1 MPHPRSRGVLKDC
14 AFLAGR
20 HHRIQP
26 TEKTKSTLMTWESLQ
41 IVIVLAL
48 IVVVFIGFIRERVGA
63 DLIGLSCV
71 AVLLALGILPVSEVL
86 AVFSNPAPIT
96 VACMFILSAALERT
110 GVIHSM
116 GQGIAQLGLRS
127 HTLILLLL
135 MIVTMTMSA
144 FVNNTPVVV
153 IMTPVMIV
161 VARSVEAPASRFLI
175 PLSYASIFG
184 GTCTMIGTSTNIL
197 VDGVAQARGLA
208 PFGMFEITL
217 PGLILGGVGVA
228 YVTLFGRWL
237 LPVRKTMSASVG
249 AMPERQFLTKVLVPD
264 GSPLIGKTLAEAG
277 LVRKRGYRVME
288 VIRDD
293 VSLEPEHGDPLLAA
307 GDRLVIRSPAADV
320 LGLRNGPGLIFEN
333 GGERP
338 ALQEIKSQKAKI
350 MEGIIGPNSPF
361 VGHRVAD
368 LNLRRLYG
376 VYILALHRQDA
387 ILTGNFDQ
395 VRLAFGD
402 TLLLEGP
409 PEGLERMFAQSVL
422 VNLSEPTDRPY
433 RRRHAPI
440 AVAAIIAVMALAAF
454 EVAPIVT
461 LALIAAVTVVGLG
474 CLDPDDAY
482 RSINWRILMLIFS
495 MLALGRAMETT
506 GTAAMIVR
514 EITALVAG
522 LGPVAVLSAVYMI
535 TSLLT
540 EVLSNN
546 ATAILL
552 TPIAIGLAEQ
562 LGVDPRPFVVAVMF
576 AASASFATPI
586 GYQTNT
592 FVYGAGGYR
601 FGDFLRIGVPL
612 NILMWAAATVVI
624 PMFWTL

>member
-1 MPHPRSRGVLKDC
+1 
-14 AFLAGR
+14 
-20 HHRIQP
+20 
-26 TEKTKSTLMTWESLQ
+26 MTWESFQ
-41 IVIVLAL
+41 IVVVLAL
-48 IVVVFIGFIRERVGA
+48 IVLVFIGFIRERMGPDMV
-63 DLIGLSCV
+63 GLSCV
-71 AVLLALGILPVSEVL
+71 AVLLALGILPVREL
-86 AVFSNPAPIT
+86 LPVFSNPAPIT
-96 VACMFILSAALERT
+96 VACMFVLSAALERT

-116 GQGIAQLGLRS
+116 GQAIIQVGWRS
-127 HTLILLLL
+127 PTLILLPL
-135 MIVTMTMSA
+135 MAAAMLMSA

-161 VARSVEAPASRFLI
+161 VARSVDAPASRFLI

-197 VDGVAQARGLA
+197 ADGVAQASGLA

-217 PGLILGGVGVA
+217 PGLILGAVGVA
-228 YVTLFGRWL
+228 YVTLFGHWL
-237 LPVRKTMSASVG
+237 LPERKTMAATVG
-249 AMPERQFLTKVLVPD
+249 ALPERQFLTKVLVPE
-264 GSPLIGKTLAEAG
+264 GSPLVGKTLAAAG

-320 LGLRNGPGLIFEN
+320 LGLRDGPGLIFEN

-338 ALQEIKSQKAKI
+338 ALQEIKSQKARI

-422 VNLSEPTDRPY
+422 VNLSEPTERPY

-440 AVAAIIAVMALAAF
+440 AIVAILSVMVLAAF

-461 LALIAAVTVVGLG
+461 LALIAAIVVVVLG
-474 CLDPDDAY
+474 CLDPEDAY
-482 RSINWRILMLIFS
+482 RAINWRILMLIFS
-495 MLALGRAMETT
+495 MLALGQAMETT

-514 EITALVAG
+514 EITALIAG
-522 LGPVAVLSAVYMI
+522 FGPIAILSAVYLI
-535 TSLLT
+535 TSVMT

-546 ATAILL
+546 AAAILL
-552 TPIAIGLAEQ
+552 TPIAIGIAQQ

-601 FGDFLRIGVPL
+601 FVDFLRIGVPL
-612 NILMWAAATVVI
+612 NILMWMTATLVI
-624 PMFWTL
+624 PVFWPL

>member
-1 MPHPRSRGVLKDC
+1 
-14 AFLAGR
+14 
-20 HHRIQP
+20 
-26 TEKTKSTLMTWESLQ
+26 MTWESLQ
-41 IVIVLAL
+41 IVIVLTL
-48 IVVVFIGFIRERVGA
+48 IVAVFIGFIRERVGA

-71 AVLLALGILPVSEVL
+71 AVLLALGILPIGEVL

-110 GVIHSM
+110 GVIQSM
-116 GQGIAQLGLRS
+116 GQGISQIGWRS
-127 HTLILLLL
+127 PALILLLL
-135 MIVTMTMSA
+135 MIVAMLMSA
-144 FVNNTPVVV
+144 FINNTPVVV

-161 VARSVEAPASRFLI
+161 VARSVQAPASRFLI

-184 GTCTMIGTSTNIL
+184 GTCTLIGTSTNIL
-197 VDGVAQARGLA
+197 VDGVAQARGMA

-217 PGLILGGVGVA
+217 PGLILGFVGVA
-228 YVTLFGRWL
+228 YVTLFGQWL

-249 AMPERQFLTKVLVPD
+249 AMPERQFLTKVLVPE
-264 GSPLIGKTLAEAG
+264 GSPLIGKTLTEAG

-320 LGLRNGPGLIFEN
+320 LGLRNGTGLIFEN

-440 AVAAIIAVMALAAF
+440 AVAAIASVMALAAV
-454 EVAPIVT
+454 ELAPIVT
-461 LALIAAVTVVGLG
+461 LALIAAVVVVGLG
-474 CLDPDDAY
+474 CLDPDEAY

-506 GTAAMIVR
+506 GTAAMIAR

-522 LGPVAVLSAVYMI
+522 LGPIAILSAVYLI

-552 TPIAIGLAEQ
+552 TPIAIGLAQE

-612 NILMWAAATVVI
+612 NILMWATATVVI
-624 PMFWTL
+624 PLFWRL

>member
-1 MPHPRSRGVLKDC
+1 
-14 AFLAGR
+14 
-20 HHRIQP
+20 
-26 TEKTKSTLMTWESLQ
+26 MTWENLQ
-41 IVIVLAL
+41 IVIVLVL
-48 IVVVFIGFIRERVGA
+48 VVVVLIAFIRERVA
-63 DLIGLSCV
+63 PDLVGLSCV
-71 AVLLALGILPVSEVL
+71 AVLLALGILPVREVL
-86 AVFSNPAPIT
+86 AGFSNPAPIT
-96 VACMFILSAALERT
+96 VASMFVLSAALERT

-116 GQGIAQLGLRS
+116 GQAIIQTGWRS
-127 HTLILLLL
+127 PTLILLLL
-135 MIVTMTMSA
+135 MVVAMLMSA

-153 IMTPVMIV
+153 IMTPVIIA
-161 VARSVEAPASRFLI
+161 VARSIEAPASRFLI
-175 PLSYASIFG
+175 PLSYATIFG

-197 VDGVAQARGLA
+197 TDGVAQAAGLA

-217 PGLILGGVGVA
+217 PGLILGAVGVA
-228 YVTLFGRWL
+228 YVTVFGPWL
-237 LPVRKTMSASVG
+237 LPERKTMAAAVG

-264 GSPLIGKTLAEAG
+264 DSPLIGKTLAEAG

-307 GDRLVIRSPAADV
+307 GDRLVIRSPVADV
-320 LGLRNGPGLIFEN
+320 LGLRDGPGLIFEN
-333 GGERP
+333 NGERP
-338 ALQEIKSQKAKI
+338 ALQEIKSQKSKI

-422 VNLSEPTDRPY
+422 VNLSEPTERPY

-440 AVAAIIAVMALAAF
+440 AVIAILSVMALAAF

-461 LALIAAVTVVGLG
+461 VALIAAIAVVGFG
-474 CLDPDDAY
+474 CLDPEDAY
-482 RSINWRILMLIFS
+482 RAINWRILMLIFS

-506 GTAAMIVR
+506 GTAGLIVR
-514 EITALVAG
+514 EMIVVIAG
-522 LGPVAVLSAVYMI
+522 LGPVAILSAVYLI
-535 TSLLT
+535 TSILT

-552 TPIAIGLAEQ
+552 TPIAIGLAQQ

-601 FGDFLRIGVPL
+601 FADFLRIGVPL
-612 NILMWAAATVVI
+612 NILMWIMATLVI
-624 PMFWTL
+624 PLFWPL

>member
-1 MPHPRSRGVLKDC
+1 MS
-14 AFLAGR
+14 
-20 HHRIQP
+20 
-26 TEKTKSTLMTWESLQ
+26 LMTWETLQ
-41 IVIVLAL
+41 IAIVMAL
-48 IVVVFIGFIRERVGA
+48 IVAVMVGFIQERVSP
-63 DLIGLSCV
+63 DLVGLSCV
-71 AVLLALGILPVSEVL
+71 AVLLALGILSVDEVL

-110 GVIHSM
+110 GAIHSM
-116 GQGIAQLGLRS
+116 GQAICQIGWRS
-127 HTLILLLL
+127 PSLILVPL
-135 MIVTMTMSA
+135 MAVTMLMSA

-153 IMTPVMIV
+153 IMTPVMIM
-161 VARSVEAPASRFLI
+161 VARSIEAPASRFLI

-184 GTCTMIGTSTNIL
+184 GTCTMIGTSTNI
-197 VDGVAQARGLA
+197 VTDGVAQASGLA
-208 PFGMFEITL
+208 PFGMFEITA
-217 PGLILGGVGVA
+217 PGLILGVVGMT
-228 YVTLFGRWL
+228 YVIVFGHWL
-237 LPVRKTMSASVG
+237 LPARKSMAATMG
-249 AMPERQFLTKVLVPD
+249 AMPERQFLAKVLVPE
-264 GSPLIGKTLAEAG
+264 GSPLIGKSLAEAG
-277 LVRKRGYRVME
+277 LVKKRGYRVME

-293 VSLEPEHGDPLLAA
+293 VSLDPEHGGPLLAA
-307 GDRLVIRSPAADV
+307 GDRLVIRTQAADV
-320 LGLRNGPGLIFEN
+320 LGLRDGPGLIFEN
-333 GGERP
+333 GGEAP
-338 ALQEIKSQKAKI
+338 ALQAIKSQKAKI

-387 ILTGNFDQ
+387 ILTGNFDH

-422 VNLSEPTDRPY
+422 VNLSEPTERPY

-440 AVAAIIAVMALAAF
+440 AVIAILSVMVLAAL
-454 EVAPIVT
+454 EVAPIVA
-461 LALIAAVTVVGLG
+461 LALIAAVAVVGFG
-474 CLDPDDAY
+474 CLGPDEAY
-482 RSINWRILMLIFS
+482 GAINWRILMLIFS

-506 GTAAMIVR
+506 GTAAVIVR
-514 EITALVAG
+514 EISALIAG
-522 LGPVAVLSAVYMI
+522 FGPVVVLSTLYLI
-535 TSLLT
+535 TSVMT

-552 TPIAIGLAEQ
+552 TPIAIGLAQQ

-601 FGDFLRIGVPL
+601 FTDFVRIGVPL
-612 NILMWAAATVVI
+612 NILMWITATLVI
-624 PMFWTL
+624 PLFWPL

>member
-1 MPHPRSRGVLKDC
+1 
-14 AFLAGR
+14 
-20 HHRIQP
+20 
-26 TEKTKSTLMTWESLQ
+26 MTWESFQ

-48 IVVVFIGFIRERVGA
+48 VVVVFIGFIREQMGA

-71 AVLLALGILPVSEVL
+71 AVLLALGILPVGEVL

-116 GQGIAQLGLRS
+116 GQGISQLGLRS
-127 HTLILLLL
+127 PSLILLLL
-135 MIVTMTMSA
+135 MIVAMTMSA

-217 PGLILGGVGVA
+217 PGLILGSVGVA
-228 YVTLFGRWL
+228 YVTLFGQWL
-237 LPVRKTMSASVG
+237 LPARKSMSASVG

-333 GGERP
+333 GSERP

-440 AVAAIIAVMALAAF
+440 AVGAIIAVMALAAF
-454 EVAPIVT
+454 EVAPIVA
-461 LALIAAVTVVGLG
+461 LALIAAVLVVGFG

-495 MLALGRAMETT
+495 MLALGRAMETS
-506 GTAAMIVR
+506 GAAGIIVR
-514 EITALVAG
+514 EITALIAG
-522 LGPVAVLSAVYMI
+522 LGPIAILSAVYLI

-546 ATAILL
+546 AAAILL
-552 TPIAIGLAEQ
+552 TPIAIGLAQQ

-612 NILMWAAATVVI
+612 NIINWMMATVVI
-624 PMFWTL
+624 PLFWPL

>member
-1 MPHPRSRGVLKDC
+1 MSL
-14 AFLAGR
+14 
-20 HHRIQP
+20 I
-26 TEKTKSTLMTWESLQ
+26 TWETLQ
-41 IVIVLAL
+41 IVIVLTLLFGVMVA
-48 IVVVFIGFIRERVGA
+48 FIQERVSP
-63 DLIGLSCV
+63 DVVGLSCV
-71 AVLLALGILPVSEVL
+71 AILLAVGILSVDEVL

-116 GQGIAQLGLRS
+116 GQAICQLGWRS
-127 HTLILLLL
+127 PTLILVSL
-135 MIVTMTMSA
+135 MAVTMLMSA

-153 IMTPVMIV
+153 IMTPVMIL
-161 VARSVEAPASRFLI
+161 VARSINAPASRFLI
-175 PLSYASIFG
+175 PLSYAAIFG
-184 GTCTMIGTSTNIL
+184 GTCTIIGTSTNI
-197 VDGVAQARGLA
+197 VTDGVAQASGLA
-208 PFGMFEITL
+208 PFGMFEITA
-217 PGLILGGVGVA
+217 PGLILGLVGMA
-228 YVTLFGRWL
+228 YVVVFGQWL
-237 LPVRKTMSASVG
+237 LPARKSMADTMG
-249 AMPERQFLTKVLVPD
+249 AMPERQFLTKVLVPE
-264 GSPLIGKTLAEAG
+264 GSSLIGKSLTEAG
-277 LVRKRGYRVME
+277 LVKKRGYRVME

-293 VSLEPEHGDPLLAA
+293 VSLDPEHGDPLLAA
-307 GDRLVIRSPAADV
+307 GDRLVIRTQAADV
-320 LGLRNGPGLIFEN
+320 LGLRDGPGLIFEN
-333 GGERP
+333 GGEPP
-338 ALQEIKSQKAKI
+338 ALQAIKSQKAKI

-422 VNLSEPTDRPY
+422 VNLSEATERPY

-440 AVAAIIAVMALAAF
+440 AVIAIVSVMAFAAL
-454 EVAPIVT
+454 EVAPIVA
-461 LALIAAVTVVGLG
+461 LALIAAVAVVGFG
-474 CLDPDDAY
+474 CLDPDQAY
-482 RSINWRILMLIFS
+482 GSINWRILMLIFA

-506 GTAAMIVR
+506 GTAAVIVR
-514 EITALVAG
+514 EIAALIAG
-522 LGPVAVLSAVYMI
+522 FGPVVVLSALYLI
-535 TSLLT
+535 TSVMT

-546 ATAILL
+546 AVAILM
-552 TPIAIGLAEQ
+552 TPIAIGLAQQ

-601 FGDFLRIGVPL
+601 FMDFVRIGVPL
-612 NILMWAAATVVI
+612 NIIMWVAASVVI
-624 PMFWTL
+624 PLFWPL